1 MANDFQTFAVGV
13 KVRFTG
19 TVLKVVRRSEALRLV
34 LDLSDGPG
42 GFEKVFANFN
52 TDIFKANKVRK
63 GKSVKVEGKVICYGV
78 SAVCLSGCKI
88 IAEGVKI
95 KVRTGPK

>member
-34 LDLSDGPG
+34 LELSAGPG

-52 TDIFKANKVRK
+52 ADVFKANKIRK
-63 GKSVKVEGKVICYGV
+63 GSHVKLCGIVTSLGT

-88 IAEGVKI
+88 VEKAV
-95 KVRTGPK
+95 T

>member
-1 MANDFQTFAVGV
+1 MNDFQPFAVGV

-34 LDLSDGPG
+34 LELSAGPG

-52 TDIFKANKVRK
+52 ADVFKANKIRK
-63 GKSVKVEGKVICYGV
+63 GASVTIAGQLLCHGA

-88 IAEGVKI
+88 MAEGVKI
-95 KVRTGPK
+95 KMRTGPK